1 MWSTFL
7 YADLPSIHLLWGGVC
22 SGEASALGRCL
33 LWGGVCSVCLL
44 FNQVVRFLI
53 AEGQE
58 FLCILD
64 NSPFSD
70 ALFVDIFSR
79 SVTYLFILVTVS

>member
-22 SGEASALGRCL
+22 S
-33 LWGGVCSVCLL
+33 VFL
-44 FNQVVRFLI
+44 FNQVVHFLI
-53 AEGQE
+53 AECQE

-70 ALFVDIFSR
+70 ALFVNIFSM
-79 SVTYLFILVTVS
+79 SMTYLFILVTLS